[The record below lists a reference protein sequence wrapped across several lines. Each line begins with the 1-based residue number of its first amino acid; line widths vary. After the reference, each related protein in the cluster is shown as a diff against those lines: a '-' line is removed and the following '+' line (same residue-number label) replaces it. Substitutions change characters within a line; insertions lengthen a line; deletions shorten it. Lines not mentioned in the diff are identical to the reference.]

1 MQERGSTTKIKRREI
16 THKKELCKHIEI
28 EIIGNDL
35 TEKKL
40 FPSTDSAVVEA

>member
-1 MQERGSTTKIKRREI
+1 MFTVFTMQERGSRTKIKRREI

-35 TEKKL
+35 TEK
-40 FPSTDSAVVEA
+40 F